1 MTKNGILDLLEII
14 ALEYDG
20 FEVSEKMVNLWSE
33 MLADISDAIGMA
45 AIKVVMLKS
54 QFRPRVADI
63 RQAALSMLN
72 PETEI
77 DAGRAWQ
84 LVLRAIHSFGM
95 YQTDR
100 ALASLP
106 PSVASAARRV
116 GWGALCNDEEMIAR
130 SHFMKTFDGMQDR
143 EKQIGVLPPALQSH
157 FREAALEA
165 APVSMAQ
172 IRTSPDKLALPDHPA
187 TAPGRVSGYTPP
199 QNVVAF
205 RKRPQA
211 RSAEELRQ
219 QADLLTQGVT
229 TSRETADFKAMT
241 EAERAEYLKQQAE
254 LLSSGGAA

>member
-1 MTKNGILDLLEII
+1 MELTPKRITI
-14 ALEYDG
+14 AKALKLIAMD
-20 FEVSEKMVNLWSE
+20 FDDMVIDDDVIEHWEE
-33 MLADISDAIGMA
+33 MLSDIPDALILA
-45 AIKVVMLKS
+45 AVKVVKIRS
-54 QFRPRVADI
+54 QFRPKVADI
-63 RQAALSMLN
+63 RKAALALIN
-72 PETEI
+72 PESEI
-77 DAGRAWQ
+77 DAGQAWG
-84 LVLRAIHSFGM
+84 LVLKAIRCYGYSLK
-95 YQTDR
+95 

-106 PSVASAARRV
+106 PTVASAARRV
-116 GWGALCNDEEMIAR
+116 GWMDLCNGEEMVSRA
-130 SHFMKTFDGMQDR
+130 HFLKVFEGMQDR

-157 FREAALEA
+157 FREAALEAALEA

-241 EAERAEYLKQQAE
+241 EAERAEYLKQQTE
-254 LLSSGGAA
+254 L